1 MEQCTLYGK
10 KRKRKKKKKRTD
22 NTMLRSGITF
32 LSRCSI
38 ASFSS
43 ESKTTNS
50 GAEVWEKTLLTKHA
64 EQQVINISDEI
75 EKQK

>member
-10 KRKRKKKKKRTD
+10 KRID

-50 GAEVWEKTLLTKHA
+50 GEEVWEKTLLTKHA
-64 EQQVINISDEI
+64 EAKVITANDN
-75 EKQK
+75 KK